1 MLLSQQKSSYQTNS
15 FVYSIKIKFVRTLS
29 DGTTP
34 EKFRITLK
42 NVKISEIKND
52 LIFDQET
59 GSFKGTESLRL
70 VYQTMTVQHFAPNN
84 TVTIDYQY

>member
-1 MLLSQQKSSYQTNS
+1 M
-15 FVYSIKIKFVRTLS
+15 YSIKIKFVRILS